1 MKTYSE
7 LSEGKWIVTDDEV
20 LNQNNQF
27 ILIPYI
33 KGKISTNI
41 LPTLTCDCDSV
52 ITSWNGKGFIVTL
65 PSSNTTH
72 NFTLI
77 WGDLVRT
84 FKFIVSEHLL
94 EDIDSLKSELQS
106 TQSKLEI
113 MRNLLLGNQDV
124 NFFQLTCESPGVY
137 YYGVNP
143 AFEIPPELPVSI
155 NYAII
160 SGGVPTP
167 IPSRCPFVW
176 VDSRGNEVI
185 RNFYCVVDG
194 SRLLI
199 INQDNETFM
208 KDNLLMYTTT
218 GTYDAGV
225 CGIVS
230 VQPGFDPVRLQ
241 GEGFIGLQVTAK
253 IGGSYVHSELI
264 PVCVSGNRHYEP
276 VGGTVNDLGNKIVES
291 GFPQTMINLND

>member
-1 MKTYSE
+1 
-7 LSEGKWIVTDDEV
+7 
-20 LNQNNQF
+20 
-27 ILIPYI
+27 
-33 KGKISTNI
+33 
-41 LPTLTCDCDSV
+41 
-52 ITSWNGKGFIVTL
+52 
-65 PSSNTTH
+65 
-72 NFTLI
+72 
-77 WGDLVRT
+77 
-84 FKFIVSEHLL
+84 
-94 EDIDSLKSELQS
+94 
-106 TQSKLEI
+106 
-113 MRNLLLGNQDV
+113 
-124 NFFQLTCESPGVY
+124 VY

-143 AFEIPPELPVSI
+143 NFDIPPELSVSI

-160 SGGVPTP
+160 SGHVPNP
-167 IPSRCPFVW
+167 ITSRCPFVW

-208 KDNLLMYTTT
+208 KDNLLMYTPS
-218 GTYDAGV
+218 GTYDAGM

-230 VQPGFDPVRLQ
+230 VQHGFEPVRLQ

-276 VGGTVNDLGNKIVES
+276 VGGTVNDLGNKIAGS
-291 GFPQTMINLND
+291 GIPNLMINFND